1 MDYLEQIQLERDL
14 NSGSPDFKS
23 GALTTR
29 PRCLLLTHARML
41 LLITLL
47 PLETHPLFPFTHP
60 EFGRVIFRQRG
71 YCICDLFSESHEVPK
86 NNGLIFH
93 MGEVSEL

>member
-1 MDYLEQIQLERDL
+1 MDYLEQIQLVVRAGLELGISRFQVRRPSINGAPTAVDNTSTIRDSL
-14 NSGSPDFKS
+14 
-23 GALTTR
+23 
-29 PRCLLLTHARML
+29 
-41 LLITLL
+41 
-47 PLETHPLFPFTHP
+47 LFPFTHP